1 MTSLMASCT
10 LWEMKTDQQASTRCR
25 LVAETVIV
33 IPTALQDCD
42 ALTASLVKQTL
53 SLDALEHWLSTPL
66 TTVVRYLFFN
76 ESSF

>member
-1 MTSLMASCT
+1 M
-10 LWEMKTDQQASTRCR
+10 
-25 LVAETVIV
+25 